1 MMKRTQK
8 IWMVVILS
16 MALFMSSA
24 TNALAYY
31 EDEYSEYQEVV
42 KEPLKFECDYYKKE
56 ATLVYVDSSVT
67 NLVIPEFY
75 DGCVVTTISSKLH
88 SRTYNNCV
96 EAETVFIPS
105 TVTTIEENAFKGC
118 DNLKTVIFDT
128 NSQIQNIGIGAFA
141 DCLALV
147 SVKLPESIQ
156 CIDEYAFLRCPLLS
170 SINIPSNTKKIS
182 TGAFADCQNL
192 RNIGLNEGLEI
203 IEDDAFKGCAL
214 ETVNIPQS
222 VKKIGQGLF
231 AYCENL
237 IVVSGEL
244 NEVPDDIFYNCT
256 NLTYVTL
263 SDNIKEIGSSA
274 FYGTKIVSI
283 KIPTQVNR
291 IKSEAFQNCTNLQKV
306 YFLTD
311 PQSIAQDSFSSNSK
325 VSLYGC
331 YGGTV
336 EACAKNLGLNFIGY
350 HKPENVR
357 ATYQNGAIKLSWDE
371 VAGANK
377 YKVYRCSNAIGE
389 FQCIATSD
397 KNSFDDLDV
406 QREKKYYYVIA
417 VDQVVDGIE
426 IVDIRS
432 SMVTVKTPN
441 ATIAFTAK
449 RNSKN
454 NSVVLSWKKDETA
467 ENYVI
472 YRSESPNG
480 IYEKIAQTTKTT
492 YTDQKV
498 KRGKTYYYAVGVD
511 LEDSSLKR
519 SVIRAGIKKVVI
531 PEATVSA
538 SRYVVEVARGKR
550 TSVRVKFNG
559 NGTIYVRSRNVN
571 IARGEWKR
579 GWNGNY
585 CTLYITGVK
594 KGTTKL
600 VISSDYDSE
609 TCVITVKVK

>member
-1 MMKRTQK
+1 MMKRKQK

-31 EDEYSEYQEVV
+31 EDEYPEYQEVV

-56 ATLVYVDSSVT
+56 ATLVGVDSSVK

-75 DGCVVTTISSKLH
+75 DGCVVTTISNKLLC
-88 SRTYNNCV
+88 RGYDNCV

-105 TVTTIEENAFKGC
+105 TVTNIEEQAFQGC
-118 DNLKTVIFDT
+118 DNLKVVTFDS
-128 NSQIQNIGIGAFA
+128 NSQIQNIGWRTFAF
-141 DCLALV
+141 CEKLV
-147 SVKLPESIQ
+147 SVQLPDSIQ
-156 CIDEYAFLRCPLLS
+156 CIGQNAFHKCSSLS
-170 SINIPSNTKKIS
+170 NVNIPSNTKKIS
-182 TGAFADCQNL
+182 TGAFMDCESL
-192 RNIGLNEGLEI
+192 RNITLNDGLEI
-203 IEDDAFKGCAL
+203 IEDSAFQDCAL
-214 ETVNIPQS
+214 ETVNIPNS

-237 IVVSGEL
+237 IAVSGEL
-244 NEVPDDIFYNCT
+244 KEVPDDIFYNCT

-263 SDNIKEIGSSA
+263 SDNIKEIGASA
-274 FYGTKIVSI
+274 FYGTKIASI
-283 KIPTQVNR
+283 KIPAQVSQ
-291 IKSEAFQNCTNLQKV
+291 IKSKAFQNCTNLQKV
-306 YFLTD
+306 YFLID
-311 PQSIAQDSFSSNSK
+311 PQSIAKDSFSSNSK

-336 EACAKNLGLNFIGY
+336 EAWAKNLGLNFVGY
-350 HKPENVR
+350 HKPENVK
-357 ATYQNGAIKLSWDE
+357 ATYHNGAIKLSWDE

-377 YKVYRCSNAIGE
+377 YKVYRCLNATGE

-397 KNSFDDLDV
+397 KNCFDDLDV
-406 QREKKYYYVIA
+406 QREKTYYYIIA

-426 IVDIRS
+426 IADIRS

-467 ENYVI
+467 ENYII

-492 YTDQKV
+492 YTDKKV

-511 LEDSSLKR
+511 LVDNSLKR

-579 GWNGNY
+579 DWNGNY
-585 CTLYITGVK
+585 CTLYIRGVK